1 MIIKKIRKVLVDLA
15 KKNIFFRNIVRIC
28 WNLFGIISFKI
39 HTFGIKV
46 DEKTV
51 VFGCFDGK
59 SYCDSPKAI
68 YKEML
73 KDEKYTEYSFIWIFL
88 AKAKYWFFNYK
99 IKDYIYPR
107 KNQEFVQC
115 WHGTPLKRLGC
126 DLQHFENAMN
136 NLKEMKKRYKQEAK
150 KFSYFL
156 SPSKFA
162 SDRFIS
168 IWNMKEVGKENC
180 VLELGYPR
188 NDFLYNYTDT
198 DIKEI
203 KETLGIAN
211 INKKIILYAP
221 TYRDNQHASGVGYTY
236 KTEVDFDKLQKELGQ
251 DYIILFRAHWL
262 VANSFN
268 FKKYEGFIYN
278 VSDYDDINDLYV
290 IADLLITDYSSVF
303 FDYAN
308 LRRPI
313 LFYMYDLE
321 AYRDDIRGF
330 YLDLKELP
338 GPILKTEEEIIDNV
352 KKHISGTEFYN
363 ETYKKFNQR
372 FNYLDDG
379 NAAKRVLQEI
389 IK

>member
-1 MIIKKIRKVLVDLA
+1 M
-15 KKNIFFRNIVRIC
+15 
-28 WNLFGIISFKI
+28 
-39 HTFGIKV
+39 
-46 DEKTV
+46 
-51 VFGCFDGK
+51 
-59 SYCDSPKAI
+59 
-68 YKEML
+68 
-73 KDEKYTEYSFIWIFL
+73 
-88 AKAKYWFFNYK
+88 
-99 IKDYIYPR
+99 
-107 KNQEFVQC
+107 
-115 WHGTPLKRLGC
+115 
-126 DLQHFENAMN
+126 
-136 NLKEMKKRYKQEAK
+136 
-150 KFSYFL
+150 
-156 SPSKFA
+156 
-162 SDRFIS
+162 
-168 IWNMKEVGKENC
+168 
-180 VLELGYPR
+180 
-188 NDFLYNYTDT
+188 
-198 DIKEI
+198 
-203 KETLGIAN
+203 
-211 INKKIILYAP
+211 
-221 TYRDNQHASGVGYTY
+221 
-236 KTEVDFDKLQKELGQ
+236 
-251 DYIILFRAHWL
+251 FRAHWL